1 MLANELVNSATTS
14 RPKSVV
20 TANVLKLHKEFFI
33 DASEPVFAGHFPTY
47 PILPGVMLLALARA
61 AMSAH
66 FGRPVQLSEVRRQR
80 FSKPVLPGMC
90 VAIDLELTP
99 CAGGV
104 EATARWTDA
113 SDGSSL
119 ARAELV
125 MSSAA

>member
-1 MLANELVNSATTS
+1 M
-14 RPKSVV
+14 
-20 TANVLKLHKEFFI
+20 KLNREFLI
-33 DASEPVFAGHFPTY
+33 DANEPVFAGHFPTY
-47 PILPGVMLLALARA
+47 PILPGVMLLSLARS
-61 AMSAH
+61 AMSDH

-80 FSKPVLPGMC
+80 FSKPVLPGMR
-90 VAIDLELTP
+90 VAIDLQLTP

-113 SDGSSL
+113 SDGSAL